1 MRLRAAMLLAAMVS
15 LSDANFLSRPGPTPP
30 PVLVPNDNTK
40 PAGTIRNNVV
50 SIELDAVPA
59 TWHLQ
64 GGASS
69 IKFTDAFAER
79 GRTPMMPGPL
89 VRVNAGATVHFNV
102 RNRLTRPLTFFVPT
116 SATTDDSIVV
126 APGATGDL
134 TTHAAHAGN
143 FFYRATDGT
152 AASTKLHI
160 AGALAG
166 AFVVDTAGATG
177 RPRDRVMMMMMTP
190 DSALTRAAEAVNPI
204 TAGQGV
210 FAFTINGRSWPNT
223 ERIFATVGDTLRW
236 RVINASWDV
245 HPMHLHGF
253 YFKVDQF
260 DGLFAKRDNETTP
273 AGPVVT
279 QRLSNFSS
287 MSMTWVPERPGDWL
301 FHCHFALHLHPPA
314 YNPHEIAGDHA
325 LTGMTGLVVGIIVK
339 PRGSSQTVAQASVRK
354 VRLLAVRDAG
364 FPDSAPSMRFVID
377 EQGKRS
383 EAGPRF
389 SPTLNLNQNEPVAI
403 TVVNTLAEA
412 TSVHWHGMELESY
425 NDGVGGWSGSPT
437 RLAPAIAPGDSF
449 TARFTPPR
457 AGTFMYHAHFDDPRQ
472 QPAGLVGPM
481 IVRGANE
488 PPREDDHE
496 ILLNGTPESILAA
509 GPIAVNGRVN
519 ADTIVFRSGHPQRLR
534 FIGITLVNPN
544 ATVTLT
550 ARSDSAF
557 RNSPA
562 DTMIV
567 QWRPL
572 AKDGADLPASATNPR
587 RAQQIVSIGET
598 YDFEYT
604 PVRPGNLRIEIRAA
618 GPAGALL
625 ARVPVK
631 VK

>member
-1 MRLRAAMLLAAMVS
+1 MRLRPAVLLAVTAS
-15 LSDANFLSRPGPTPP
+15 LSDANFISRPAPPP
-30 PVLVPNDNTK
+30 PVLVPNDNTR
-40 PAGTIRNNVV
+40 PAGKTRDGVTT
-50 SIELDAVPA
+50 IELDAVPA

-79 GRTPMMPGPL
+79 GKTPTMPGPL
-89 VRVNAGATVHFNV
+89 VRVNVGATVHFNV
-102 RNRLTRPLTFFVPT
+102 RNRLARPLTFYVPT
-116 SATTDDSIVV
+116 SAATVDSIVV
-126 APGATGDL
+126 APGATGDVS
-134 TTHAAHAGN
+134 TRATHAGN

-152 AASTKLHI
+152 AASAKLHI

-166 AFVVDTAGATG
+166 AFVVDTAGAAAG
-177 RPRDRVMMMMMTP
+177 RPRDRVMMLMMTP
-190 DSALTRAAEAVNPI
+190 DSALFRAAESANPI
-204 TAGQGV
+204 TSSEGA

-223 ERIFATVGDTLRW
+223 ERVFATVGDTLHW

-253 YFKVDQF
+253 YFNVDHF
-260 DGLFAKRDNETTP
+260 DGLFAQRDGQTTP

-279 QRLSNFSS
+279 QRMSNFSS
-287 MSMTWVPERPGDWL
+287 MSMTWVPERAGNWL
-301 FHCHFALHLHPPA
+301 FHCHFAVHLRPPT

-325 LTGMTGLVVGIIVK
+325 LTGMTGLVVGILVK
-339 PRGSSQTVAQASVRK
+339 PRGSSQTVAQTSARK
-354 VRLLAVRDAG
+354 LRLIAVRDGG
-364 FPDSAPSMRFVID
+364 FPDSAPSMRFVLD

-403 TVVNTLAEA
+403 TVVNTLHEA

-425 NDGVGGWSGSPT
+425 NDGVSGWSGTPAN
-437 RLAPAIAPGDSF
+437 LAPVIAPGDSF
-449 TARFTPPR
+449 VAHFTPPR
-457 AGTFMYHAHFDDPRQ
+457 AGTFMYHAHFDDTRQ

-481 IVRGANE
+481 IIRGSNE
-488 PPREDDHE
+488 PLREDDHE
-496 ILLNGTPESILAA
+496 IFINGAPESLLSA
-509 GPIAVNGRVN
+509 GPIAVNGRAN
-519 ADTIVFRSGHPQRLR
+519 PDTIVLRAGHPQRLR
-534 FIGITLVNPN
+534 FIGLTLVNPN

-557 RNSPA
+557 RISS

-567 QWRPL
+567 QWRQV
-572 AKDGADLPASATNPR
+572 AKDGADLPASATSPR
-587 RAQQIVSIGET
+587 RAQQIISMGET

-604 PVRPGNLRIEIRAA
+604 PARQGNLRIEIRGA

>member
-1 MRLRAAMLLAAMVS
+1 MRLRPAMLLAVTVS
-15 LSDANFLSRPGPTPP
+15 LSDASLMSRPAP

-40 PAGTIRNNVV
+40 PAGKTRDGVTT
-50 SIELDAVPA
+50 IELDAVPV

-79 GRTPMMPGPL
+79 GKSPTMPGPL
-89 VRVNAGATVHFNV
+89 VRVSAGATVHFNV
-102 RNRLTRPLTFFVPT
+102 RNSLARPLTFYVPT
-116 SATTDDSIVV
+116 SATTEDSIVV
-126 APGATGDL
+126 SPGATGEV
-134 TTHAAHAGN
+134 TTRASRAGN

-166 AFVVDTAGATG
+166 AFIVDTTGATG
-177 RPRDRVMMMMMTP
+177 RPRDRVMMIMMTP
-190 DSALTRAAEAVNPI
+190 DSALTRVAEVANPI

-223 ERIFATVGDTLRW
+223 ERAFATVGDTLRW

-260 DGLFAKRDNETTP
+260 DGLFVKRDGDVTP

-279 QRLSNFSS
+279 QRMSNFSS
-287 MSMTWVPERPGDWL
+287 MSITWVPERPGDWL
-301 FHCHFALHLHPPA
+301 FHCHFAIHLHPPS

-325 LTGMTGLVVGIIVK
+325 LTGMTGLVIGIIVK
-339 PRGSSQTVAQASVRK
+339 PRGSSQTVAQTSVRK
-354 VRLLAVRDAG
+354 LRLIAVRDAA
-364 FPDSAPSMRFVID
+364 FPDSAPSMRFVLD
-377 EQGKRS
+377 ERGKRL
-383 EAGPRF
+383 EAGSRF
-389 SPTLNLNQNEPVAI
+389 SPTLDLNQGEPVAI
-403 TVVNTLAEA
+403 TVVNTLKEA

-425 NDGVGGWSGSPT
+425 NDGVSGWSGTPSQ
-437 RLAPAIAPGDSF
+437 LAPAIAPGDSF
-449 TARFTPPR
+449 VARFTPPR
-457 AGTFMYHAHFDDPRQ
+457 AGTFMYHSHFDDTGQ

-481 IVRGANE
+481 IVRGSNE

-496 ILLNGTPESILAA
+496 LLMNGTPASILRA

-519 ADTIVFRSGHPQRLR
+519 PDTVVFRSGHPQRLR
-534 FIGITLVNPN
+534 FIGLTLVNPN

-550 ARSDSAF
+550 ARSDSLF
-557 RNSPA
+557 RNSP

-567 QWRPL
+567 QWRQL
-572 AKDGADLPASATNPR
+572 AKDGANLPASATGSR

-598 YDFEYT
+598 YDFQYT
-604 PVRPGNLRIEIRAA
+604 PARPGNLRIEIRAA

>member
-1 MRLRAAMLLAAMVS
+1 MRLRPALMLAVTTS
-15 LSDANFLSRPGPTPP
+15 LSDARFISRPAPP

-40 PAGTIRNNVV
+40 PAGKTRDGVTT
-50 SIELDAVPA
+50 IELDAVPA

-79 GRTPMMPGPL
+79 GKTPTMPGPL
-89 VRVNAGATVHFNV
+89 VRVSAGATVRFNV
-102 RNRLTRPLTFFVPT
+102 RNRLPRPLTFYVPS

-126 APGATGDL
+126 APGGTGEVTTRATR
-134 TTHAAHAGN
+134 AGN

-152 AASTKLHI
+152 AASDKLHI

-177 RPRDRVMMMMMTP
+177 RPRDRIMMIMMTP
-190 DSALTRAAEAVNPI
+190 DSALSRAAETANPI
-204 TAGQGV
+204 TAPDGV

-223 ERIFATVGDTLRW
+223 ERVFATAGDTLRW

-253 YFKVDQF
+253 YFTVDHF
-260 DGLFAKRDNETTP
+260 DGLFAQRDGQTTP

-279 QRLSNFSS
+279 ERMSNFSS
-287 MSMTWVPERPGDWL
+287 MSMTWVPERPGNWL
-301 FHCHFALHLHPPA
+301 FHCHFAVHLHPPA

-339 PRGSSQTVAQASVRK
+339 PRGSSQIVAQTSVRK
-354 VRLLAVRDAG
+354 LRLTALRDAA
-364 FPDSAPSMRFVID
+364 FPDSAPSMRFVLD
-377 EQGKRS
+377 EQGKRT

-403 TVVNTLAEA
+403 TVVNTLKEA

-425 NDGVGGWSGSPT
+425 NDGVSGWSGAPT

-449 TARFTPPR
+449 VARFTPPR
-457 AGTFMYHAHFDDPRQ
+457 AGTFMYHAHFDDTRQ

-481 IVRGANE
+481 IIRGANE

-496 ILLNGTPESILAA
+496 ILINGTPESILRA

-519 ADTIVFRSGHPQRLR
+519 PDTLVFRAGHPQRLR

-550 ARSDSAF
+550 ARHDSVF
-557 RNSPA
+557 RNAP

-567 QWRPL
+567 QWRQL
-572 AKDGADLPASATNPR
+572 AKDGANLPAAATSPR

-604 PVRPGNLRIEIRAA
+604 PARPGDLRIEIRGA
-618 GPAGALL
+618 GPAGVLL
-625 ARVPVK
+625 SRVPVR

>member
-1 MRLRAAMLLAAMVS
+1 MLLAVTVS
-15 LSDANFLSRPGPTPP
+15 LSDASLMSRPAP

-40 PAGTIRNNVV
+40 PAGKTRDGVTT
-50 SIELDAVPA
+50 IELDAVSV

-79 GRTPMMPGPL
+79 GKSPTMPGPL
-89 VRVNAGATVHFNV
+89 VRVSAGATVHFNV
-102 RNRLTRPLTFFVPT
+102 RNSLARPLTFYVPT
-116 SATTDDSIVV
+116 SATTEDSIVV
-126 APGATGDL
+126 SPGATGEV
-134 TTHAAHAGN
+134 TTRASRAGN

-166 AFVVDTAGATG
+166 AFIVDTTGATG
-177 RPRDRVMMMMMTP
+177 RPRDRVMMIMMTP
-190 DSALTRAAEAVNPI
+190 DSALTRVAEVANPI

-223 ERIFATVGDTLRW
+223 ERAFATVGDTLRW

-260 DGLFAKRDNETTP
+260 DGLFVKRDGDVTP

-279 QRLSNFSS
+279 QRMSNFSS
-287 MSMTWVPERPGDWL
+287 MSITWVPERPGDWL
-301 FHCHFALHLHPPA
+301 FHCHFAIHLHPPS

-325 LTGMTGLVVGIIVK
+325 LTGMTGLVIGIIVK
-339 PRGSSQTVAQASVRK
+339 PRGSSQTVAQTSVRK
-354 VRLLAVRDAG
+354 LRLIAVRDAA
-364 FPDSAPSMRFVID
+364 FPDSAPSMRFVLD
-377 EQGKRS
+377 ERGKRL
-383 EAGPRF
+383 EAGSRF
-389 SPTLNLNQNEPVAI
+389 SPTLDLNQGEPVAI
-403 TVVNTLAEA
+403 TVVNTLKEA

-425 NDGVGGWSGSPT
+425 NDGVSGWSGTPSQ
-437 RLAPAIAPGDSF
+437 LAPAIAPGDSF
-449 TARFTPPR
+449 VARFTPPR
-457 AGTFMYHAHFDDPRQ
+457 AGTFMYHSHFDDTGQ

-481 IVRGANE
+481 IVRGSNE

-496 ILLNGTPESILAA
+496 LLMNGTPASILRA

-519 ADTIVFRSGHPQRLR
+519 PDTVVFRSGHPQRLR
-534 FIGITLVNPN
+534 FIGLTLVNPN

-550 ARSDSAF
+550 ARSDSLF
-557 RNSPA
+557 RNSP

-567 QWRPL
+567 QWRQL
-572 AKDGADLPASATNPR
+572 AKDGANLPASATGSR
-587 RAQQIVSIGET
+587 RAQPIVSIGET
-598 YDFEYT
+598 YDFQYT
-604 PVRPGNLRIEIRAA
+604 PARPGNLRIEIRAA